1 MKVFLCGGGAD
12 VQTIEANKRLNEVID
27 HSKPCLYIPLAMEA
41 DMYGSCYEWIQGEL
55 SSVDIPGI
63 HMVRSAGELAEK
75 DFTDYSFLF
84 IGGGNTFKLLR
95 DIKVSGAFEKIRK
108 YLEQGGVAFGGSA
121 GAIIFGRDLEAC
133 VLDDSNDVNLADI
146 DGYDVLDGI
155 SVLCHFGNRTVEKDE
170 ASRRFLLDLSMRR
183 KAVALPEEVTLFV
196 NDDKVEVIGER
207 PFYLFEDGKMVE
219 RRGDWV

>member
-12 VQTIEANKRLNEVID
+12 VQTIEANKRLNEVIE

-41 DMYGSCYEWIQGEL
+41 EMYDSCYKWIQGEL
-55 SSVDIPGI
+55 NDVDIPGI
-63 HMVRSAGELAEK
+63 HMVRSAEELAEK
-75 DFTDYSFLF
+75 DLADYSFLF

-95 DIKVSGAFEKIRK
+95 DIKASGVFEKIRE

-133 VLDDSNDVNLADI
+133 VLDDSNEVNLADI

-155 SVLCHFGNRTVEKDE
+155 SVLCHFGNRTVKKDE
-170 ASRRFLLDLSMRR
+170 ASRRFLLDLSLRR